1 MTNEEQDP
9 SFGIET
15 ATVEEFLRLLQE
27 REEDETSPGEFRGA
41 TRKAVFVAQML
52 DQRSTS
58 YGYRSIRRYIV
69 AAFAYECDL
78 VSYSRTTSS
87 AVELPEIASR
97 TVERQHEAYE
107 EISAEIERGLE
118 RMGLDLPLFEGSLRN
133 FFDTDEGR

>member
-1 MTNEEQDP
+1 MTNEEPGP

-27 REEDETSPGEFRGA
+27 REEDETSPGGLRGA

-58 YGYRSIRRYIV
+58 YGYPSVRRYIV
-69 AAFAYECDL
+69 AAFAYGCDL

-97 TVERQHEAYE
+97 TAERQHEAYE
-107 EISAEIERGLE
+107 EIRAEIERGLE
-118 RMGLDLPLFEGSLRN
+118 RMGLDLPLFEGFLRN
-133 FFDTDEGR
+133 SFDTDEVR

>member
-1 MTNEEQDP
+1 MTNEEPGP
-9 SFGIET
+9 SFGIEA

-27 REEDETSPGEFRGA
+27 REDDEVSPRELHGA
-41 TRKAVFVAQML
+41 TGKAVLVAQML

-58 YGYRSIRRYIV
+58 YGYPSIRRYIV
-69 AAFAYECDL
+69 ATFAYECDL

-97 TVERQHEAYE
+97 TAERQHEAYE
-107 EISAEIERGLE
+107 EIRAEIERGLE

-133 FFDTDEGR
+133 SFDTDEGR